1 MMIIQKQAL
10 FVSSEMLVLF
20 ILFLRLNG
28 KAKEEEWPTWFW
40 WQFIKCNE
48 NENNKENYL
57 VFFFAVVAGYFLSN
71 KAVQIL
77 Y

>member
-1 MMIIQKQAL
+1 MANLI
-10 FVSSEMLVLF
+10 LVTV
-20 ILFLRLNG
+20 N
-28 KAKEEEWPTWFW
+28 KSND
-40 WQFIKCNE
+40 NE
-48 NENNKENYL
+48 SENNKENYL